1 VTASVKGNKDLLELV
16 GLRDNHSYSLLSIH
30 EIEHKGSKIRLM
42 KMRNPWGNFEWDGS
56 WGDDSQEW
64 KEVSMNLK
72 KELKYKQTNDGIFFI
87 QFEDFIK
94 YFSVFSKTIR
104 FDALKDKHNTVMC
117 DLKNGSELFYSFEI

>member
-1 VTASVKGNKDLLELV
+1 
-16 GLRDNHSYSLLSIH
+16 
-30 EIEHKGSKIRLM
+30 M

-117 DLKNGSELFYSFEI
+117 DLKNGSELFYSFEIQHSIDLTKETFAFFYSRAGDSITR